1 MDQQKN
7 ESASLDIIMTLLFL
21 YTVGALVTIY
31 GHVLL
36 MSGERGELN
45 GKTLA
50 ISVAGVCAVMVFS
63 FVTGLLKRKTALY
76 GLAAALALN
85 VTVLPLAIYT
95 APVYALASFIEQQTG
110 MHYIAGYVLYAAFQ
124 FAFFGGGYILSRLPA
139 FSRLQTWLLS
149 SNSVIS

>member
-1 MDQQKN
+1 MEHNKN
-7 ESASLDIIMTLLFL
+7 ESASLDVIMTLLFL
-21 YTVGALVTIY
+21 YTIGALVTIY

-50 ISVAGVCAVMVFS
+50 ISVVGVCAVMAFS
-63 FVTGLLKRKTALY
+63 FITGLLKRKTAFY

-95 APVYALASFIEQQTG
+95 APVYALASFIGQRTG
-110 MHYIAGYVLYAAFQ
+110 LHYIAGYVLYAAFQ
-124 FAFFGGGYILSRLPA
+124 FAFFGCGYILSRLPV
-139 FSRLQTWLLS
+139 FSRLQLRFAARGG
-149 SNSVIS
+149 VA